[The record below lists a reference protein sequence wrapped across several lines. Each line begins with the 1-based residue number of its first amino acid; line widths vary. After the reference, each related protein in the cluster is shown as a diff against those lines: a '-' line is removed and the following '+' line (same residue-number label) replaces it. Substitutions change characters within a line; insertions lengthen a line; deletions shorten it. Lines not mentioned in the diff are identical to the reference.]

1 MRESRKSRFQQC
13 LNVGRHRGRSL
24 LEQLLWF
31 NVSLSYIINEY
42 ISVACYV
49 YTWDYIGIIFTCI
62 IIVWNEITPGT
73 EIISISLVR
82 SVPTENPAVEP
93 KFCATENLPM
103 PKWFLYHQVIWWVPE
118 YKVQTLFILLFHV
131 VSFSEAKT
139 FARYQ
144 MRQFSHLENSCWH
157 LYSLFLSMVL
167 RQGGRTRTF
176 LLCWCTWYKVWY
188 TQIVLFIFSSFEE
201 GIGVEKTLISTFCSR
216 KINYKSYTLVGVVHF
231 FW

>member
-131 VSFSEAKT
+131 VSFSETKT

-157 LYSLFLSMVL
+157 LYSLSLSLSLNGTTAMWPDKNLSPLLVHMIQSVL
-167 RQGGRTRTF
+167 HSN
-176 LLCWCTWYKVWY
+176 CTIY
-188 TQIVLFIFSSFEE
+188 LRSCEE
-201 GIGVEKTLISTFCSR
+201 GIGVK
-216 KINYKSYTLVGVVHF
+216 KP
-231 FW
+231 